1 MTLLSKIWRSN
12 FLIKLRSWEYWPFG
26 LVYAPVFI
34 YWLWL
39 SLRAKSLLYFTA
51 SNPSIENG
59 GMLGESKK
67 KILDLVPDKYKAKTL
82 FLSPNVTTELL
93 LKEMQ
98 LAGLT
103 FPVICKPDIGER
115 GVLVEKINNDNELSK
130 YISEINQNFLLQEY
144 LDLPIELGV
153 FYYRMPDKPDG
164 VVSSIVIKEMLTVKG
179 DGKSTLKE
187 LILNNDRSKL
197 QWEQL
202 KVKFNQALSLVLKD
216 GEQKQLV
223 GIGNHCKGTKFLDGN
238 YLINDELHHTFNKIS
253 KEIDGFY
260 FGRYDIRVASTEDLY
275 KGNIKIM
282 ELNGAGSEPA
292 HIYNPGYSILKAYK
306 SIFHHWKILF
316 KISVVNRSK
325 GVLYLPLKEGWKEYR
340 KLKATQ

>member
-1 MTLLSKIWRSN
+1 
-12 FLIKLRSWEYWPFG
+12 
-26 LVYAPVFI
+26 
-34 YWLWL
+34 
-39 SLRAKSLLYFTA
+39 
-51 SNPSIENG
+51 
-59 GMLGESKK
+59 MLGESKM
-67 KILDLVPDKYKAKTL
+67 KILDLVPNKYKAKTL
-82 FLSPNVTTELL
+82 FFPPSVATNSLLEEMRLEGLS
-93 LKEMQ
+93 
-98 LAGLT
+98 

-115 GVLVEKINNDNELSK
+115 GTLVEKINNITELTR
-130 YISEINQNFLLQEY
+130 YLGIINQNFLLQEY

-153 FYYRMPDKPDG
+153 FYYRIPDKPEG
-164 VVSSIVIKEMLTVKG
+164 VVSSIVIKEMLAVTG

-187 LILNNDRSKL
+187 LIINNDRSKL

-202 KVKFNQALSLVLKD
+202 KVKFNQDLSLILKD

-238 YLINDELHHTFNKIS
+238 YLINDELHQTFNKIS
-253 KEIDGFY
+253 QEIDGFY
-260 FGRYDIRVASTEDLY
+260 FGRYDIRVASIEDLY

-306 SIFHHWKILF
+306 SIFHHWKVLF
-316 KISVVNRSK
+316 KISRVNRSK

-340 KLKATQ
+340 KLKAAQ

>member
-1 MTLLSKIWRSN
+1 MTLFSKIWRSN

-26 LVYAPVFI
+26 LVYAPVFV
-34 YWLWL
+34 YWIWL
-39 SLRAKSLLYFTA
+39 SIRAKSLLYFTA

-67 KILDLVPDKYKAKTL
+67 KILDLVPEEYKAKTL
-82 FLSPNVTTELL
+82 IFPDDVEIASVLNQMNLV
-93 LKEMQ
+93 
-98 LAGLT
+98 GLT

-115 GVLVEKINNDNELSK
+115 GTLVEKINCRKDLVNYLSV
-130 YISEINQNFLLQEY
+130 INQNFLLQEY

-153 FYYRMPDKPDG
+153 FYYRIPGKSAG

-179 DGKSTLKE
+179 DGKSTLEK

-197 QWEQL
+197 QWEKL
-202 KVKFNQALSLVLKD
+202 KVKYRAELTTILKP

-238 YLINDELHHTFNKIS
+238 YLINNQLHQTFNSIS
-253 KEIDGFY
+253 KKVNGFY
-260 FGRYDIRVASTEDLY
+260 FGRYDIRVETFEDLY

-292 HIYNPGYSILKAYK
+292 HIYNPGYSLLKAYT
-306 SIFHHWKILF
+306 SIFHHWKMLF
-316 KISVVNRSK
+316 KISVVNHSR
-325 GVLYLPLKEGWKEYR
+325 GVQYLTLKDGWKEYR
-340 KLKATQ
+340 KLKIQ

>member
-82 FLSPNVTTELL
+82 FLSPKVTTDSI

-98 LAGLT
+98 LAGLN

-115 GVLVEKINNDNELSK
+115 GVLVEKINNDNELSR

-202 KVKFNQALSLVLKD
+202 KVKFNQELSLVLKD
-216 GEQKQLV
+216 EEQKQLV
-223 GIGNHCKGTKFLDGN
+223 SIGNHCKGTKFLNGD
-238 YLINDELHHTFNKIS
+238 YLINDELHHTFNRIS
-253 KEIDGFY
+253 QEIDGFY
-260 FGRYDIRVASTEDLY
+260 FGRYDIRVASIKDLY

-306 SIFHHWKILF
+306 SIFHHWKILY
-316 KISVVNRSK
+316 KISVVNHSR